1 MKNRKLTIVLFL
13 IICSSSLYSQQLDYK
28 KVKSELINYL
38 IGNKEILEHN
48 VENYRSGKYS
58 FTLEGV
64 FNYNKELK
72 GELKDGL
79 YLFTT
84 GSSHSFNHYILV
96 ENNSYSIF
104 ELKSEVSLNESLK
117 QILEF
122 CKRKKICSDIV
133 IEYTDRLIGTYL
145 NINKNPTA
153 GHDVNCESG
162 ISDKG
167 KLP

>member
-1 MKNRKLTIVLFL
+1 MKNRKLIIVLFL
-13 IICSSSLYSQQLDYK
+13 IVCSPGLYSQKLNYN
-28 KVKSELINYL
+28 KVKSELTNFL
-38 IGNKEILEHN
+38 IENKEILEHN
-48 VENYRSGKYS
+48 VENYKTGKYS
-58 FTLEGV
+58 LTLKGV
-64 FNYNKELK
+64 LNYNQELK

-96 ENNSYSIF
+96 ENDNYLIF

-117 QILEF
+117 QTLEF
-122 CKRKKICSDIV
+122 CRRKKICSDIV

-153 GHDVNCESG
+153 GQDVNCESG
-162 ISDKG
+162 INDKS